1 MTCFSLG
8 RHGDLRCDSG
18 SDFDCPDA
26 EWWSRHYCLCD
37 KRHRSFNRSPPHSD
51 EEDSDTDNSLE
62 GSVFVDPDADMEEIG
77 LATTTTSPDDPMDMD
92 EGRPVG
98 CGSADDPIIIDSD
111 SDVPA
116 IVPNG
121 VHVVGDGSSDYP
133 IEVDSEGL
141 DENDVFMPSTLEFSH
156 CPLRSGG
163 PSEDTDSGGGGISS
177 PNGCAKTC
185 FQRQLLFGRKRKV
198 GASHSKMDGK
208 SWRTSNFSHDCAVG
222 KCLPGLSL

>member
-1 MTCFSLG
+1 M
-8 RHGDLRCDSG
+8 
-18 SDFDCPDA
+18 
-26 EWWSRHYCLCD
+26 
-37 KRHRSFNRSPPHSD
+37 
-51 EEDSDTDNSLE
+51 
-62 GSVFVDPDADMEEIG
+62 
-77 LATTTTSPDDPMDMD
+77 ATTTTSPDDPMDMD